1 MKESSRQERIIRTSL
16 IGILV
21 NLLIAAVKIVIG
33 TLASSI
39 AIVSEGINNATDA
52 GSSFLTYV
60 GTKLSGKHPDEKHP
74 FGYGRI
80 EYLTGMVVG
89 ILILYAGISMLKESI
104 DGILHPSDMKGSML
118 MVLIVAGTAVT
129 KFCLGM
135 YTIKIGKS
143 VESEVLLAVG
153 EDGRN
158 DSFFSGLT
166 ILSSVIFFFTG
177 FSLDAYAGIV
187 FSFVVIK
194 SGVDALKNTASYLIC
209 RSGKEELARQLY
221 KEIRATDGVIS
232 AIDMMLHDY
241 GPDRYSGSVNIEID
255 HKRSI
260 GEVYEEIHR
269 LQLRIMEEYHVTMV
283 FGIYA
288 VDEDTSSVVDI
299 RRYIGKF
306 VRVNEHV
313 KSFHALYLSKET
325 NTLYCDFIVDYALRD
340 WEGLRKSFTDYMKK
354 QYPEYEISLTIET
367 EFV

>member
-89 ILILYAGISMLKESI
+89 ILILYAGISML
-104 DGILHPSDMKGSML
+104 

-158 DSFFSGLT
+158 DSFYSGLT
-166 ILSSVIFFFTG
+166 ILSSVIFLFTG

-194 SGVDALKNTASYLIC
+194 SGVDALKNTASDLIG

-313 KSFHALYLSKET
+313 KCFHALYLSKGT
-325 NTLYCDFIVDYALRD
+325 NTIYCDFIVDYALRD

>member
-104 DGILHPSDMKGSML
+104 DGILHPSDMKVSML

-166 ILSSVIFFFTG
+166 ILSSVIFLFTG

-194 SGVDALKNTASYLIC
+194 SGVDALKNTASDLIG

-269 LQLRIMEEYHVTMV
+269 LQLRIMEEYHVTMQNDAD
-283 FGIYA
+283 GGA
-288 VDEDTSSVVDI
+288 V
-299 RRYIGKF
+299 RRQGAHHRLREKRDSRRPPAIQPDAPGCARREHHAAGRAPAGQPVQ
-306 VRVNEHV
+306 VRQDSAGRTLFR
-313 KSFHALYLSKET
+313 KRHA
-325 NTLYCDFIVDYALRD
+325 AA
-340 WEGLRKSFTDYMKK
+340 
-354 QYPEYEISLTIET
+354 
-367 EFV
+367 

>member
-1 MKESSRQERIIRTSL
+1 MKETSRQERMIRTSVL
-16 IGILV
+16 GILV
-21 NLLIAAVKIVIG
+21 NLLIAAVKIIIG

-39 AIVSEGINNATDA
+39 AIVSEGMNNATDA
-52 GSSFLTYV
+52 GSSFLTYI

-80 EYLTGMVVG
+80 EYLTGMIVG
-89 ILILYAGISMLKESI
+89 VLILYAGLGMLKESVN
-104 DGILHPSDMKGSML
+104 GIFHPTDMKVS
-118 MVLIVAGTAVT
+118 VLAVVIVAGTAVT
-129 KFCLGM
+129 KFVLGM
-135 YTIKIGKS
+135 YTIKVGKS
-143 VESEVLLAVG
+143 VESEVLIAVG

-158 DSFFSGLT
+158 DSYFSGLT
-166 ILSSVIFFFTG
+166 ILSSVIFLLTG

-194 SGVDALKNTASYLIC
+194 SGIDALKNTASDLIG
-209 RSGKEELARQLY
+209 RSGKEELARKLY
-221 KEIRATDGVIS
+221 KEIRKTKGVIS

-260 GEVYEEIHR
+260 GEVYEEIHK

-288 VDEDTSSVVDI
+288 VDEDTSNVVEL
-299 RRYIGKF
+299 RKYIGKF
-306 VRVNEHV
+306 VRMNEHV

-325 NTLYCDFIVDYALRD
+325 DTIYCDFIVDYELRD
-340 WEGLRKSFTDYMKK
+340 WEGTKESFIEYMKK
-354 QYPEYEISLTIET
+354 EYPDQEVALTIET

>member
-1 MKESSRQERIIRTSL
+1 MNESSRQERIIRTSV

-21 NLLIAAVKIVIG
+21 NLLIAAVKIMIG

-52 GSSFLTYV
+52 GSSFLTYI

-89 ILILYAGISMLKESI
+89 VLILYAGLGMLKESVE
-104 DGILHPSDMKGSML
+104 GILHPSDMNVSIL
-118 MVLIVAGTAVT
+118 TVLIVAGTAVT
-129 KFCLGM
+129 KFILGM
-135 YTIKIGKS
+135 YTIKVGKS

-158 DSFFSGLT
+158 DSYFSGLT
-166 ILSSVIFFFTG
+166 ILSSVIFLFTG

-194 SGVDALKNTASYLIC
+194 SGVDTLKNTASDLIG
-209 RSGKEELARQLY
+209 RSGKEELARKLY
-221 KEIRATDGVIS
+221 KEIRAT
-232 AIDMMLHDY
+232 DMMLHDY

-288 VDEDTSSVVDI
+288 VDEDTAAIVDI

-325 NTLYCDFIVDYALRD
+325 GTLYCDLIVDYALRD
-340 WEGLRKSFTDYMKK
+340 WEELRESFVEYMKK
-354 QYPEYEISLTIET
+354 QYSEYEISLTIET

>member
-1 MKESSRQERIIRTSL
+1 MGSEMCIR
-16 IGILV
+16 
-21 NLLIAAVKIVIG
+21 
-33 TLASSI
+33 
-39 AIVSEGINNATDA
+39 D
-52 GSSFLTYV
+52 
-60 GTKLSGKHPDEKHP
+60 
-74 FGYGRI
+74 R
-80 EYLTGMVVG
+80 
-89 ILILYAGISMLKESI
+89 
-104 DGILHPSDMKGSML
+104 
-118 MVLIVAGTAVT
+118 IVAGTAVT

-166 ILSSVIFFFTG
+166 ILSSVIFLFTG

-194 SGVDALKNTASYLIC
+194 SGVDALKNTASDLIG

-313 KSFHALYLSKET
+313 KSFHALYLSKGT

>member
-1 MKESSRQERIIRTSL
+1 MNESSRQERIIRTSVV
-16 IGILV
+16 GILV
-21 NLLIAAVKIVIG
+21 NLLIAAVKIMIG

-52 GSSFLTYV
+52 GSSFLTYI

-89 ILILYAGISMLKESI
+89 VLILYAGLGMLKESVE
-104 DGILHPSDMKGSML
+104 GILHPSDMNVSIL
-118 MVLIVAGTAVT
+118 TVLIVARTSRNQIYYWE
-129 KFCLGM
+129 M
-135 YTIKIGKS
+135 YTIKVGKS

-158 DSFFSGLT
+158 DSYFSGLT
-166 ILSSVIFFFTG
+166 ILSSVIFLFTG

-194 SGVDALKNTASYLIC
+194 SGVDTLKNTASDLIG
-209 RSGKEELARQLY
+209 RSGKEELARKLY

-241 GPDRYSGSVNIEID
+241 GPDSYSGSVNIEID

-288 VDEDTSSVVDI
+288 VDEDTAAIVDI

-313 KSFHALYLSKET
+313 KSFMRY
-325 NTLYCDFIVDYALRD
+325 I
-340 WEGLRKSFTDYMKK
+340 
-354 QYPEYEISLTIET
+354 
-367 EFV
+367 

>member
-1 MKESSRQERIIRTSL
+1 MNESSRQERIIRTSV

-21 NLLIAAVKIVIG
+21 NLLIAAVKIMIG

-52 GSSFLTYV
+52 GSSFLTYI

-89 ILILYAGISMLKESI
+89 VLILYAGLGMLKESVE
-104 DGILHPSDMKGSML
+104 GILHPSDMNVSIL
-118 MVLIVAGTAVT
+118 TVLIVAGTAVT
-129 KFCLGM
+129 KFILGM
-135 YTIKIGKS
+135 YTIKVGKS
-143 VESEVLLAVG
+143 VESEVL
-153 EDGRN
+153 DGRN
-158 DSFFSGLT
+158 DSYFSGLT
-166 ILSSVIFFFTG
+166 ILSSVIFLFTG

-194 SGVDALKNTASYLIC
+194 SGVDTLKNTASDLIG
-209 RSGKEELARQLY
+209 RSGKEELARKLY

-288 VDEDTSSVVDI
+288 VDEDTAAIVDI

-325 NTLYCDFIVDYALRD
+325 GTLYCDLIVDYALRD
-340 WEGLRKSFTDYMKK
+340 WEELRESFVEYMKK

>member
-104 DGILHPSDMKGSML
+104 DGILHPSDMKVSML

-166 ILSSVIFFFTG
+166 ILSSVIFLFTG

-194 SGVDALKNTASYLIC
+194 SGVDALKNTASDLIG
-209 RSGKEELARQLY
+209 RSGKED
-221 KEIRATDGVIS
+221 RATDGVIS

-299 RRYIGKF
+299 DTLE
-306 VRVNEHV
+306 N
-313 KSFHALYLSKET
+313 LY
-325 NTLYCDFIVDYALRD
+325 V
-340 WEGLRKSFTDYMKK
+340 
-354 QYPEYEISLTIET
+354 
-367 EFV
+367 

>member
-52 GSSFLTYV
+52 

-104 DGILHPSDMKGSML
+104 DGILHPSDMKVSML

-166 ILSSVIFFFTG
+166 ILSSVIFLFTG

-194 SGVDALKNTASYLIC
+194 RGVDALKNTASDLIG

-232 AIDMMLHDY
+232 AIDM
-241 GPDRYSGSVNIEID
+241 
-255 HKRSI
+255 
-260 GEVYEEIHR
+260 
-269 LQLRIMEEYHVTMV
+269 MV

-313 KSFHALYLSKET
+313 KSFHALYLSKGT